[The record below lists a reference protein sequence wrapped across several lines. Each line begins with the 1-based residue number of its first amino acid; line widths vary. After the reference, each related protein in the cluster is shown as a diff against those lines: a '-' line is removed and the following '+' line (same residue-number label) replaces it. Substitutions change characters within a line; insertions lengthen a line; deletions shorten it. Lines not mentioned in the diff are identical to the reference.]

1 MATRFKYDT
10 SDPIVYRSSK
20 LRQRHDE
27 LAARGGDK
35 DITIEAGEILQKYP
49 HLDDIIASLGQKYA
63 YCGEEYVIIAPS
75 SIEEIIMEGRKLHHC
90 LSHAERYW
98 ERMEKHESY
107 LLFLR
112 WTATPDEPYYT
123 MEIEPGGTVRQIRTY
138 YDRQNNDIEDARSF
152 LRKWQ
157 LDVAKRLTADDQE
170 KAKASKVLRLQ
181 EFAQLRQ
188 DQVKIHT
195 GNLAGHLLV
204 DVLTADLMESAAA

>member
-1 MATRFKYDT
+1 
-10 SDPIVYRSSK
+10 
-20 LRQRHDE
+20 
-27 LAARGGDK
+27 
-35 DITIEAGEILQKYP
+35 
-49 HLDDIIASLGQKYA
+49 
-63 YCGEEYVIIAPS
+63 
-75 SIEEIIMEGRKLHHC
+75 MEGRKLHHC

-112 WTATPDEPYYT
+112 RAATPDEPYYT

-138 YDRQNNDIEDARSF
+138 YDRQNKDIDEARNF

-157 LDVAKRLTADDQE
+157 FDVAKRLTADDQE

-195 GNLAGHLLV
+195 GSLAGHLLV